1 MSDGH
6 RILVV
11 DDELGP
17 REALRMILKSK
28 YQVMTAVNGPDALQR
43 IAKIPPDIVLLDIR
57 MRQMNGIQVLQAI
70 KQIDPTIEV
79 IMITAYASLAT
90 AREAIAYEAAEYLTK
105 PFSKQEVER
114 AVEKA
119 ITRRAKRTGPRPEV
133 WTLLEQMRTLAYAS
147 STAVG
152 QHDLLQS
159 ASGLLEQ
166 GKQLFDSTA
175 AVLYML
181 EEPSRRLRCKVV
193 LGASMQQRGA
203 FEPET
208 WTAPL
213 SQMLR
218 ARQPLILS
226 QGQAALPDDGIAR
239 ALNALGYQGGAF
251 FPMLAGDEAVG
262 VLAFLYEVPR
272 ELRGSWV
279 DIGRNIAELM
289 ALSIHTHQRYYAS
302 KQEAVQQAQRVAQ
315 LSILR
320 EVSRIIM
327 GKLELAETLKAIGD
341 QLQAGLGYAGFYVW
355 LYSRDGT
362 QLHEAYG
369 NGPHQ
374 GWQPGDAD
382 RSPPRELQV
391 DRSPDG
397 HVVLA
402 PIVLE
407 GTTVGLIKLVRD
419 ARQGPVPDSEIE
431 LLCMLLDYIGLAVQN
446 SQLYE
451 EIKETKSYLE
461 SLINGAGDAIITV
474 DREDRVASWNASA
487 KRIFQYQDQEILR
500 QKIWTLFP
508 RELYEQWRDEVLQ
521 GSGVK
526 RVEAR
531 LRQRSGAPIDVS
543 LTLSSLRGPGDEIVG
558 LSAIIKD
565 VTEENRLRE
574 RLLQSEKL
582 SALGEIAA
590 GIAHN
595 FNNVL
600 TTILGQIQLLARNPA
615 DVEAVQKR
623 SSIIDKAA
631 KDGATMVQRIRRFAR
646 GTGTLEC
653 TLTDLN
659 QIVKEAIEA
668 TQLIWKDQAQREGRP
683 VEVIMELGT
692 IAPVHGRSSELREV
706 LVNMILNAV
715 GAMPDG
721 GKLTLCTRQSMG
733 SVCVEVSDTG
743 TGMTDEVRR
752 RIFDPFFTTK
762 GAKGTGLGLSVSY
775 MLIKSHNGDIE
786 VRSKPGHG
794 TTFSI
799 KLPSEPGSTEPP
811 ASGPLANPI
820 RAGALPSRS
829 RLPQSKEP
837 RVRRS
842 GTSG

>member
-70 KQIDPTIEV
+70 KRIDPTIEV

-90 AREAIAYEAAEYLTK
+90 AREAMAYEAAEYLTK
-105 PFSKQEVER
+105 PFSKEEVER

-119 ITRRAKRTGPRPEV
+119 LTRRAKRTGQRPEV
-133 WTLLEQMRTLAYAS
+133 WMLLEQMRTLAYAS

-175 AVLYML
+175 AALYML

-203 FEPET
+203 FELEA
-208 WTAPL
+208 WTVPL
-213 SQMLR
+213 SHMVR

-226 QGQAALPDDGIAR
+226 QGQAAPPDDEIAR
-239 ALNALGYQGGAF
+239 ALNAVGYRGGAF
-251 FPMLAGDEAVG
+251 FPMVAGDEEVG
-262 VLAFLYEVPR
+262 ILAFLYEVPR
-272 ELRGSWV
+272 EFRRNWMN
-279 DIGRNIAELM
+279 IGRTIAELM

-302 KQEAVQQAQRVAQ
+302 KQEAAQQAQRVAQ

-327 GKLELAETLKAIGD
+327 GELELAETLKAIGD

-369 NGPHQ
+369 SGPHN
-374 GWQPGDAD
+374 GWEPGDAD
-382 RSPPRELQV
+382 RSPPHELQV
-391 DRSPDG
+391 EHFPDG

-407 GTTVGLIKLVRD
+407 GTTVALIKLVRD
-419 ARQGPVPDSEIE
+419 ARQGPVAESEIE

-474 DREDRVASWNASA
+474 DREDRVASWNVSA

-500 QKIWTLFP
+500 QKIWRLFP

-526 RVEAR
+526 RVEAH

-600 TTILGQIQLLARNPA
+600 TTILGQTQLLARNPA

-623 SSIIDKAA
+623 SSIISKAA

-646 GTGTLEC
+646 GTGTSEC

-659 QIVKEAIEA
+659 QTVKEALEV
-668 TQLIWKDQAQREGRP
+668 TQPIWKDQAQCEGRP

-692 IAPVHGRSSELREV
+692 IAPVRGRSSELREV

-715 GAMPDG
+715 GAMPEG
-721 GKLTLCTRQSMG
+721 GRLTLCTRQGEG

-743 TGMTDEVRR
+743 IGMADGVRR

-762 GAKGTGLGLSVSY
+762 GARGTGLGLSVSY

-786 VRSKPGHG
+786 VQSKPGHG
-794 TTFSI
+794 ATFSI
-799 KLPSEPGSTEPP
+799 KLPSEPGLTEPP
-811 ASGPLANPI
+811 ASGPLASPI
-820 RAGALPSRS
+820 RTGALPSRS